1 MLRSIKFRDKLYTHL
16 KSTNPTSL
24 EYANSQIKTYYRILR
39 KSLRAAKRIFYSLT
53 FDKYKADIKNTWKT
67 INGLLSRNCQTKLGP
82 TSLTINGLEITNKVE
97 IVNTFNNFFPNI
109 GANLAKI
116 INYTGD
122 KTFRDYL
129 DEKTN
134 NSFAF
139 TNVDE
144 NDVISIINNLQSKN
158 SCGWDS
164 ISTKLLKQIV
174 SGISKP
180 LTILINQVLNTGIF
194 PDKRKIAKIIPIFF
208 KDDQHNINNYRPISL
223 LPTISKIL
231 EKIKDYQLSSYF
243 EDMKIFSSS
252 QYGFR
257 VGHSTEYAAID
268 LIDKI
273 TTQMGNNMI
282 PFSIFLDLSKAFD
295 TIEHAI
301 LLDKLKHYGIN
312 GKYIYYLKV
321 I

>member
-1 MLRSIKFRDKLYTHL
+1 MLRSIQFRDKLYKHL
-16 KSTNPTSL
+16 KFTNPTFL
-24 EYANSQIKTYYRILR
+24 EYANSQINLRTYNRILR

-53 FDKYKADIKNTWKT
+53 FDKYKADIKNTWKN

-82 TSLTINGLEITNKVE
+82 TSLKIKGLEITNKLE
-97 IVNTFNNFFPNI
+97 IVNILNNFVTNI
-109 GANLAKI
+109 GANLAKR

-164 ISTKLLKQIV
+164 ISTKLLKQIA

-180 LTILINQVLNTGIF
+180 LTILIHQVLNTGNTGIF
-194 PDKRKIAKIIPIFF
+194 PDKLKIAQIIPI
-208 KDDQHNINNYRPISL
+208 
-223 LPTISKIL
+223 
-231 EKIKDYQLSSYF
+231 
-243 EDMKIFSSS
+243 
-252 QYGFR
+252 
-257 VGHSTEYAAID
+257 
-268 LIDKI
+268 
-273 TTQMGNNMI
+273 
-282 PFSIFLDLSKAFD
+282 
-295 TIEHAI
+295 
-301 LLDKLKHYGIN
+301 
-312 GKYIYYLKV
+312 
-321 I
+321 